1 MAAGIAAFNASYINW
16 VDDSVVTALLVSMGS
31 PTWPTRDT
39 WTSVPLGPSYGR
51 CTAPDG
57 SWVACDE
64 SHLLVGGVLGIS
76 PQKDNLTAYPD
87 STAYVVP
94 RTRSVQL
101 EYGNVHDMEALYN
114 NGSCYLI
121 GSASAAS
128 YWCTDTGPEQE
139 LFFGEPRTNN
149 KRLSGWWANMALIRF
164 RILSPG
170 HPGQAGLLG
179 GHKLE
184 ESPSD
189 RFLSLCI
196 QAIRHRELQP
206 P

>member
-1 MAAGIAAFNASYINW
+1 MLNTVTWYCSDGYAFFFNVSPPPGDRVQRVDEWYAGDIALEFVFFPQETYNVAAGIAAFNASYINW

-31 PTWPTRDT
+31 PMWPTRDT

-101 EYGNVHDMEALYN
+101 EYGSVNDMEALYN

-139 LFFGEPRTNN
+139 LFFGEPQTT
-149 KRLSGWWANMALIRF
+149 KRLSG
-164 RILSPG
+164 
-170 HPGQAGLLG
+170 
-179 GHKLE
+179 
-184 ESPSD
+184 
-189 RFLSLCI
+189 
-196 QAIRHRELQP
+196 
-206 P
+206 